1 MNDFNQSAF
10 AADSRTLASHYQPLY
25 HHATIGGKTMAYL
38 DVGKGFP
45 VLLGHSYLWNAAQ
58 WQPQIDLLSRH
69 FRVIV
74 PDLWGH
80 GQSDAPPAG
89 TQSIEDLAEHHRAL
103 LDTLSIDACH
113 VVGLSVGGMW
123 AEALAQRHPHRVR
136 KLVLMDTFLGEEPE
150 VSRLKYMGMLA
161 KIERERA
168 VSPELLEVI
177 VPMFFSPS
185 IVRHS
190 PLYRNFSN
198 ALGKYSA
205 EQLLESIVPLGRII
219 FGRQDRLARLHRLDA
234 GRTLVVVGQCDMPR
248 PVAESI
254 AMANIID
261 CPMTTVADAGHISNL
276 ENPAAV
282 NRILLKF
289 LLDER

>member
-1 MNDFNQSAF
+1 MNDFNPLAF
-10 AADSRTLASHYQPLY
+10 AGDLHSPASY
-25 HHATIGGKTMAYL
+25 HHATIGGKAMAYL
-38 DVGKGFP
+38 DTGKGFP

-58 WQPQIDLLSRH
+58 WLPQIDLLSRH

-80 GQSDAPPAG
+80 GMSEAPPAG
-89 TQSIEDLAEHHRAL
+89 TQAIEDLAEHYRAL

-123 AEALAQRHPHRVR
+123 AEALAQRHPLRVR

-150 VSRLKYMGMLA
+150 ASRLQYMGMLA
-161 KIERERA
+161 RIEQERT
-168 VSPELLEVI
+168 VSPELLAVI
-177 VPMFFSPS
+177 VPMFFRRS
-185 IVRHS
+185 IDRQS
-190 PLYRNFSN
+190 ALYRNFSD
-198 ALGKYSA
+198 ALARFSA
-205 EQLLESIVPLGRII
+205 DQLSESIVPLGRII
-219 FGRQDRLARLHRLDA
+219 FGRPDRLARLHRLDA
-234 GRTLVVVGQCDMPR
+234 DRTLVVAGQYDMPR

-276 ENPAAV
+276 ENPTAV